1 MKRPGFS
8 LLRFSLLLAL
18 VGVFLY
24 SASVQEIHYLFINHH
39 SEINEHCHNHLHAQ
53 THHVDCN
60 LCKIE
65 LSSYLQTSV
74 QLDCSNNFY
83 PSSRNFVATRDA
95 AFNYKHPA
103 ISLRG
108 PPQYV

>member
-8 LLRFSLLLAL
+8 FLRFSLLLAL
-18 VGVFLY
+18 VGVFMY

-39 SEINEHCHNHLHAQ
+39 SELNEHCHNHLHAQ
-53 THHVDCN
+53 TQHAECN

-65 LSSYLQTSV
+65 LSSYLQTNT
-74 QLDCSNNFY
+74 QLDCSNHFY
-83 PSSRNFVATRDA
+83 PSSRNFFAIRDA
-95 AFNYKHPA
+95 VFNYGHPA

-108 PPQYV
+108 PPEFV